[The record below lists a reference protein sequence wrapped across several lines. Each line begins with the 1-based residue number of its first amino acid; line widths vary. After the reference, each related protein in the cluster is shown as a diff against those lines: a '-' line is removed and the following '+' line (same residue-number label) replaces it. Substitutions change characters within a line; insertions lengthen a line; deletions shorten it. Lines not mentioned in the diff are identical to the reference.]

1 MSDTEE
7 NKSKNSIPS
16 STMATTEPS
25 SATEVTK
32 KLEKKN
38 ISLSIWPPTQRTRDA
53 VINRLIETLSSPSIL
68 SNRYGSLSIDEAS
81 TTAKFIED
89 EAFLIA
95 NNGAAGGSNS
105 SEISN
110 VEDDGIEILQIYSKE
125 ISKRMLEVVK
135 SKAVVSEDNNPRDVK
150 EKEEEDKYPT
160 PIRPISESRISD
172 ISDSDL
178 SFLKSDGSDRISDLD
193 KSGRIG
199 SNTQP

>member
-1 MSDTEE
+1 MATEIDQ
-7 NKSKNSIPS
+7 SQAS
-16 STMATTEPS
+16 STMATTEPPS
-25 SATEVTK
+25 SAAEVTK
-32 KLEKKN
+32 KLEKMN

-95 NNGAAGGSNS
+95 NNGAGSNS

-125 ISKRMLEVVK
+125 ISKRMLEAVK
-135 SKAVVSEDNNPRDVK
+135 SKAAVSAGVSEDNNPPDVK
-150 EKEEEDKYPT
+150 EKEEE
-160 PIRPISESRISD
+160 ESVAT
-172 ISDSDL
+172 
-178 SFLKSDGSDRISDLD
+178 
-193 KSGRIG
+193 SGRGGEEI
-199 SNTQP
+199 SSAAE